1 MKGQRHQAQMKD
13 TASTARVKE
22 QLAHSQR
29 NDVPR
34 HLSSDL
40 MTLPQRLGQVGNST
54 IERLLNIGDYGG
66 QPLSPQLEAE
76 MTKAF
81 NTDFSRVRVHRDP
94 FAHRAAHSL
103 DAEAFTIGEDIY
115 LGADAPNS
123 ESTAG
128 QSLIAHELAHVTQQR
143 RASSLTPAVSRASDP
158 SELAADR
165 AAHSALQGEP
175 AAIAAG
181 GAPPAI
187 QRQPRRSG
195 FRESE
200 EPTEEDLSD
209 PMEFIAKQ
217 LRRRFSDPDD
227 PRLAQRRS
235 WLNRAFDLLESDVA
249 KGLLGRL
256 TKKDPTGD
264 EVAEGFHRLHEVTQK
279 ELLDILR
286 RKIGQ
291 GETYQKKLQEAIKLL
306 SGVAFGR
313 CEGAQP
319 TPDPSDKYDKRYW
332 EEVDITDP
340 QTKHKQAQ
348 LVLKAGIKPSVAI
361 DEIFANLKLWSFDC
375 AQYVQVAELY
385 ALRHSLGTKTFDSF
399 VSGGPFL
406 LKHQF
411 STGLITKKMWGRE
424 KPGDPLTR
432 FDSAT
437 SQAQETK
444 SVDKV
449 LAEAPIGSR
458 IVWTNLDTR
467 ADNTDFK
474 NENAIKLGADRF
486 AAHPWGEVS
495 RKELELRLAKAAE
508 PKVTSADDDYVK
520 KHIFISRIQHFRTP

>member
-13 TASTARVKE
+13 TGSTARVKE

-40 MTLPQRLGQVGNST
+40 MTLPQRLGQVGNGT
-54 IERLLNIGDYGG
+54 IERLLNIGDDGG
-66 QPLSPQLEAE
+66 QPLLPQFEAE

-81 NTDFSRVRVHRDP
+81 NSDFSRVRVHRDP

-115 LGADAPNS
+115 LGAEAPTS

-143 RASSLTPAVSRASDP
+143 MASSLTPAVSRASDP
-158 SELAADR
+158 SELTADQ

-187 QRQPRRSG
+187 QRQPRRRG
-195 FRESE
+195 ARESE
-200 EPTEEDLSD
+200 EPTEADLSN
-209 PMEFIAKQ
+209 PMEFIGKQ

-227 PRLAQRRS
+227 PRLAQRRR

-249 KGLLGRL
+249 KELLERL
-256 TKKDPTGD
+256 TKKPAGD
-264 EVAEGFHRLHEVTQK
+264 EVAEGFHRLHKVTQK

-291 GETYQKKLQEAIKLL
+291 GESYQKKLQEAINLL
-306 SGVAFGR
+306 SSVAFGR

-319 TPDPSDKYDKRYW
+319 TPDPADKYDKRYW
-332 EEVDITDP
+332 VEEDVTDP

-348 LVLKAGIKPSVAI
+348 LVLKAGIKPSFAI
-361 DEIFANLKLWSFDC
+361 DEIFANLNLWSFDC

-385 ALRHSLGTKTFDSF
+385 ALRHSLGTDTFDSF

-406 LKHQF
+406 IKHQF

-424 KPGDPLTR
+424 KPGEPLTR

-437 SQAQETK
+437 SKAQETK
-444 SVDKV
+444 SVDEV

-474 NENAIKLGADRF
+474 NENAIKLGPDRF

-495 RKELELRLAKAAE
+495 RKDLEFRLAKASE

-520 KHIFISRIQHFRTP
+520 KNIFISRIQHFKTP